1 MRPVRLPR
9 TFCSCGKV
17 EAFKVEHAIAKHL
30 LKSALMISDD
40 GQPEKLMS
48 EVCCLKTTHR
58 WPHTITFLTSDAVY
72 QAEPTEELAEPEAEF
87 EFARTESWKIT
98 AKFPISAV
106 YYTRLMH
113 NVLHNEIELIILVN
127 QAEASANEAS
137 RATDRAS
144 RGAGNNKASGKQA
157 TELQPEVVELVD
169 EAIGYH
175 ANDALWMIVRSDN
188 CAALV
193 PFLREV
199 TPCTNIAPTA
209 NENTSWKAFDLLFIE
224 CSDIHVVS
232 PSFPFDFL
240 LMTSSGRS

>member
-1 MRPVRLPR
+1 MTDVCFAGYIIPGYKPESLRRSEKQSEEAQALRPVRLPR

-98 AKFPISAV
+98 AKLPISAV

-113 NVLHNEIELIILVN
+113 I
-127 QAEASANEAS
+127 
-137 RATDRAS
+137 
-144 RGAGNNKASGKQA
+144 
-157 TELQPEVVELVD
+157 
-169 EAIGYH
+169 
-175 ANDALWMIVRSDN
+175 
-188 CAALV
+188 
-193 PFLREV
+193 
-199 TPCTNIAPTA
+199 
-209 NENTSWKAFDLLFIE
+209 
-224 CSDIHVVS
+224 
-232 PSFPFDFL
+232 DF
-240 LMTSSGRS
+240 S